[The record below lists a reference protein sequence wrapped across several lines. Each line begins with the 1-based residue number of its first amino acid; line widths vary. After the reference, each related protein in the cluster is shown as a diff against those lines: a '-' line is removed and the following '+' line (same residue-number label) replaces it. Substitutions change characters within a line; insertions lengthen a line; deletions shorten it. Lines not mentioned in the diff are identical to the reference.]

1 MKKYSL
7 PFQIDAG
14 LVIRIIIISLLI
26 VVLIG
31 GCTTSRR
38 ASPGKNLNPPPSQS
52 TLAQKIKITST
63 PTPTPDLPPNWDDSG
78 EQTNGIVLVGVLLV
92 MIVVIGTYSGIR
104 RPA

>member
-14 LVIRIIIISLLI
+14 LAIRIIIISLLI
-26 VVLIG
+26 LVLIG
-31 GCTTSRR
+31 GCTTSHR
-38 ASPGKNLNPPPSQS
+38 ATPVKNLTTPPPQS
-52 TLAQKIKITST
+52 TLAQTIKIT

-104 RPA
+104 RPT

>member
-14 LVIRIIIISLLI
+14 LVIRIIIISLLML
-26 VVLIG
+26 VLIG
-31 GCTTSRR
+31 GCTSSRR
-38 ASPGKNLNPPPSQS
+38 PTPGKPLPPSPQS
-52 TLAQKIKITST
+52 TLTQAIKIT
-63 PTPTPDLPPNWDDSG
+63 PTPTLDLPPNWDDSG

-104 RPA
+104 RPT

>member
-1 MKKYSL
+1 MKKFSL

-26 VVLIG
+26 LVLIG

-38 ASPGKNLNPPPSQS
+38 ASPDRNLTPPSQS

-63 PTPTPDLPPNWDDSG
+63 PTPTPELPPNWDDSG
-78 EQTNGIVLVGVLLV
+78 EQPNGLVWVGV
-92 MIVVIGTYSGIR
+92 
-104 RPA
+104 

>member
-38 ASPGKNLNPPPSQS
+38 AFPDKNLTLPSQS
-52 TLAQKIKITST
+52 TLTQTIKITPT

-104 RPA
+104 RPT